1 LTDQKM
7 DRLEQWIGV
16 LLRAGVVLAAAVAL
30 SGGVWHVAQASAGAP
45 DLRVFRGESAELRSA
60 LGVLRGIG
68 AGHSAALI
76 QLGLLLL
83 IATPV
88 ARVAL
93 AAVAFAMQRDRTYVV
108 ISLIVLAVLA
118 ASLAG
123 INS

>member
-1 LTDQKM
+1 LTDERM
-7 DRLEQWIGV
+7 DRWIGG
-16 LLRAGVVLAAAVAL
+16 LLRGGVMLSAVVAL
-30 SGGVWHVAQASAGAP
+30 AGGLWHVAQAGTGAP
-45 DLRVFRGESAELRSA
+45 ELRVFRGEPAELRGVA
-60 LGVLRGIG
+60 GVLRGLA
-68 AGHSAALI
+68 AGHSASLI

-93 AAVAFAMQRDRTYVV
+93 AAAAFTTQRDWTYVV

>member
-1 LTDQKM
+1 LTDEQM
-7 DRLEQWIGV
+7 DRWIAG
-16 LLRAGVVLAAAVAL
+16 LLRGGVMLAAVVAL
-30 SGGVWHVAQASAGAP
+30 AGGVWHVAQAGTGAP
-45 DLRVFRGESAELRSA
+45 DLRVFRGEPAELRSVV
-60 LGVLRGIG
+60 GVLRGVR
-68 AGHSAALI
+68 AGHSASLI

-93 AAVAFAMQRDRTYVV
+93 AAAAFATQRDWTYVV
-108 ISLIVLAVLA
+108 ISLIVLVVLA

>member
-1 LTDQKM
+1 LTDERM
-7 DRLEQWIGV
+7 DRWIGG
-16 LLRAGVVLAAAVAL
+16 LLRGGVVLAAVVAL
-30 SGGVWHVAQASAGAP
+30 AGGFWHVSQAGTGAP
-45 DLRVFRGESAELRSA
+45 ELRVFRGEPGELRSVA
-60 LGVLRGIG
+60 GVLRGVG
-68 AGHSAALI
+68 AGHSASLI

-93 AAVAFAMQRDRTYVV
+93 MAVAFTTQRDWTYVV
-108 ISLIVLAVLA
+108 ISLIVLTVLA

>member
-1 LTDQKM
+1 M
-7 DRLEQWIGV
+7 DQWIGG
-16 LLRAGVVLAAAVAL
+16 LLRGGVVLAAVVAL
-30 SGGVWHVAQASAGAP
+30 AGGIWHVAQAGTGAP
-45 DLRVFRGESAELRSA
+45 DLRVFRGEPGDLRSVA
-60 LGVLRGIG
+60 GVLRGVG
-68 AGHSAALI
+68 AGHSASLI

-93 AAVAFAMQRDRTYVV
+93 AAAGFATQRDWTYVV

>member
-1 LTDQKM
+1 MTDERM
-7 DRLEQWIGV
+7 DQWIGG
-16 LLRAGVVLAAAVAL
+16 LLRGGVVLAAAVAL
-30 SGGVWHVAQASAGAP
+30 AGGFWHVAQAGTGAP
-45 DLRVFRGESAELRSA
+45 ELRVFRGEPGELRSVA
-60 LGVLRGIG
+60 GVLRGVG
-68 AGHSAALI
+68 AGHSASLI

-93 AAVAFAMQRDRTYVV
+93 AAAGFATQRDGTYVV